1 MAARLTA
8 FVVSAIVAITFVAGL
23 IVGAQREDDSGPIDL
38 VVYNGRVYVGDP
50 AKGFAEAIAIR
61 GNRIFRI
68 GSNHDIKRF
77 MRRATATIDAKGGS
91 VLPGFND
98 AGLDLFA
105 EGFELEAVRQ
115 TIAEAH
121 RVGLTSAHVVLRSAD
136 DLALLEDLEKRGELT
151 LRVSAALTATLPID
165 AAEVDR
171 LEAIKRLHPGDALL
185 KVAAVR
191 LTLPTAVTTHGH
203 DVNAGPAHVGA
214 AAPAGAPAAAATA
227 AMPAGAGSGSGSGP
241 AAAAHRGRGKKAPAP
256 VVINAETLA
265 AAITM
270 LDQRGWQVIVAP
282 ADTASV
288 EMAAAAFE
296 QALKAPRVDNTPRRH
311 RIELPAP
318 IDAASSTRLDAL
330 GIIQSFQSAPA
341 PAPPATETA
350 ANTPAPVPAGAAAAD
365 GTIPAMAPGSA
376 SGPSATGS
384 AVTASDT
391 APVATTAA
399 AAGAATGSAAPVA
412 MPTTRLAPI
421 SSRAIFRSDWPA
433 RPLDP
438 RVTLAAAI
446 TEEAATPDDTTKPS
460 GSASER
466 AAWLAGAIDAYT
478 ARAAYATFDETRKG
492 TLAKDMLADL
502 VIFTTDLFAAKAAAP
517 VTDTTITTTI
527 ANGRI
532 VYTANQSKPTLATAP

>member
-38 VVYNGRVYVGDP
+38 IVYNGHVYVGDP

-61 GNRIFRI
+61 GNRILRV

-77 MRRATATIDAKGGS
+77 MRRATTLIDAKGGS

-105 EGFELEAVRQ
+105 EGFELDAVRQ

-191 LTLPTAVTTHGH
+191 LTVP
-203 DVNAGPAHVGA
+203 AGPT
-214 AAPAGAPAAAATA
+214 PAAQA
-227 AMPAGAGSGSGSGP
+227 P
-241 AAAAHRGRGKKAPAP
+241 AAAAHRPRGKKAPAP

-265 AAITM
+265 TAISM

-282 ADTASV
+282 ADAASV
-288 EMAAAAFE
+288 EMTAAAFE
-296 QALKAPRVDNTPRRH
+296 QALKTPRLDNAPRRH

-318 IDAASSTRLDAL
+318 LDATSSARLDAL
-330 GIIQSFQSAPA
+330 GIIQSFQSAAA
-341 PAPPATETA
+341 PANSAAAAAGESAAAGGAAAVPAMTPASAQMPTSAAAAATTVAAATETA
-350 ANTPAPVPAGAAAAD
+350 A
-365 GTIPAMAPGSA
+365 
-376 SGPSATGS
+376 
-384 AVTASDT
+384 
-391 APVATTAA
+391 
-399 AAGAATGSAAPVA
+399 AAPAA

-438 RVTLAAAI
+438 RITLAAAI
-446 TEEAATPDDTTKPS
+446 AEEAATPEDTTKPS
-460 GSASER
+460 GSATER

-502 VIFTTDLFAAKAAAP
+502 VIFTTDVFDAKRPAPLTDAA
-517 VTDTTITTTI
+517 ITTTI
-527 ANGRI
+527 ANGR
-532 VYTANQSKPTLATAP
+532 VVFNATQTKPTLSTAP

>member
-8 FVVSAIVAITFVAGL
+8 FVVAAIVAITFVAGL

-38 VVYNGRVYVGDP
+38 IVYNGHVYVGDP

-61 GNRIFRI
+61 GNRILRV

-77 MRRATATIDAKGGS
+77 MRRAQTLIDAQGGS

-105 EGFELEAVRQ
+105 EGFELDAVRQ
-115 TIAEAH
+115 TIADAH

-136 DLALLEDLEKRGELT
+136 DLSLLEDLEKRGELT

-171 LEAIKRLHPGDALL
+171 LEAIRRLHPGDALL

-191 LTLPTAVTTHGH
+191 LTVPVQASVTPHAAVAAT
-203 DVNAGPAHVGA
+203 GA
-214 AAPAGAPAAAATA
+214 AARTTTATTARVATASARTAAVASAPGAAAAA
-227 AMPAGAGSGSGSGP
+227 QRS
-241 AAAAHRGRGKKAPAP
+241 RGKKAPPAP

-265 AAITM
+265 TAISM

-282 ADTASV
+282 ADAASV
-288 EMAAAAFE
+288 EMTAAAFE
-296 QALKAPRVDNTPRRH
+296 EALKTPRLDNAPRRH
-311 RIELPAP
+311 RIELPVP
-318 IDAASSTRLDAL
+318 LDATSSARLDAL
-330 GIIQSFQSAPA
+330 GIIQSFQSAA
-341 PAPPATETA
+341 APPASASA
-350 ANTPAPVPAGAAAAD
+350 AGATGAAAE
-365 GTIPAMAPGSA
+365 G
-376 SGPSATGS
+376 
-384 AVTASDT
+384 AVTPGAPTVTPAAAS
-391 APVATTAA
+391 TAA
-399 AAGAATGSAAPVA
+399 ATIVGAAESAIAAPA

-438 RVTLAAAI
+438 RFTLAAAI
-446 TEEAATPDDTTKPS
+446 AEEAATPEDTTKPS
-460 GSASER
+460 GSATER

-502 VIFTTDLFAAKAAAP
+502 VIFTTDLFDAKRPAP

-527 ANGRI
+527 ANGR
-532 VYTANQSKPTLATAP
+532 VVFTATQAKPQLATAP